1 MKKVEDSRSEDWKLP
16 KPCETVVDK
25 RPELTMQATE
35 EKWPS
40 PGDDNL
46 KKMAPEDNALNN
58 TIQRF
63 IG

>member
-1 MKKVEDSRSEDWKLP
+1 
-16 KPCETVVDK
+16 
-25 RPELTMQATE
+25 MQATE

-58 TIQRF
+58 TIQGLLADQNSSSF
-63 IG
+63 